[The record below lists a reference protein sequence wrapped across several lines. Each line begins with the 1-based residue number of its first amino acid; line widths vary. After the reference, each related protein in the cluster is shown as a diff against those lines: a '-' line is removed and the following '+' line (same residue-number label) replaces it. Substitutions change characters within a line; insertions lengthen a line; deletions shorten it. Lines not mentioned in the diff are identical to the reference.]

1 MKGPALVRSV
11 ANAKVRGTA
20 VGQMGMLSN
29 GLSNGLDGESL
40 GVTFREEVA
49 Q

>member
-11 ANAKVRGTA
+11 ANAKVRGAA

-29 GLSNGLDGESL
+29 GLDGESL
-40 GVTFREEVA
+40 GFTFREEVA